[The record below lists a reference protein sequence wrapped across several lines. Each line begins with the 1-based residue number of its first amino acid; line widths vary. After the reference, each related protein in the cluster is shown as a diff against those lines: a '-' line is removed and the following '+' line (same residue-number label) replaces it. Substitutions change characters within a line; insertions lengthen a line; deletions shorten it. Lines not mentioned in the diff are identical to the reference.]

1 MSIKPGLPI
10 SERDSFVCVLTCA
23 CVHVKKWNKDFN
35 WDASRWSFLE
45 RIFRVLGAEDVR
57 CSHVTRRR
65 PFMNIPCS
73 LRRHLRPSLRACR
86 RAGGG
91 GGASW
96 EKGPGSW
103 ASPSSPDPGA
113 RALFPQTY
121 ALYYVDRLVKALQD
135 ALLPELTIPVL
146 QLGLLIAASVV
157 ESQSLEG
164 LYHLRW
170 VHGGLSGKL
179 GDVQGAKVKSHPK

>member
-1 MSIKPGLPI
+1 MPT
-10 SERDSFVCVLTCA
+10 RDKAKALHEHPLFAPQTPA
-23 CVHVKKWNKDFN
+23 PQP
-35 WDASRWSFLE
+35 A
-45 RIFRVLGAEDVR
+45 RV
-57 CSHVTRRR
+57 
-65 PFMNIPCS
+65 PQ
-73 LRRHLRPSLRACR
+73 
-86 RAGGG
+86 GGG
-91 GGASW
+91 RGGASW

-179 GDVQGAKVKSHPK
+179 GDVQGAKVKIHPK

>member
-23 CVHVKKWNKDFN
+23 CVRVKKWNKDFN

-57 CSHVTRRR
+57 CPHVARRR

-91 GGASW
+91 GGRPGRRALGAGPRLPPLTLGLALCFRRPMLCTTWTAWSRPCRTPSFLSSPSRSCSWGCSSRPLWWKARASKASTTSGGYTVDFQGSW
-96 EKGPGSW
+96 ETFKGP
-103 ASPSSPDPGA
+103 
-113 RALFPQTY
+113 
-121 ALYYVDRLVKALQD
+121 K
-135 ALLPELTIPVL
+135 
-146 QLGLLIAASVV
+146 
-157 ESQSLEG
+157 
-164 LYHLRW
+164 
-170 VHGGLSGKL
+170 
-179 GDVQGAKVKSHPK
+179 